1 MTTYSGKNVLALA
14 AEIAETAYQMA
25 STQGISPKDARLALE
40 LASRVFIGNKESSE
54 TLAKKVSDEILNL
67 QAVMIRNPDIGV
79 HLEKLIIAADRF
91 LEEK

>member
-25 STQGISPKDARLALE
+25 NTQGINPKDARLALE
-40 LASRVFIGNKESSE
+40 LASRVFIGNKDTPE
-54 TLAKKVSDEILNL
+54 TLAKRVSDEILNIR
-67 QAVMIRNPDIGV
+67 AVMIHNPDISV
-79 HLEKLIIAADRF
+79 HLEKLIIAADQL